1 MADGDAGGQE
11 LSQSEELPPSALER
25 VVFFS
30 DAVFAIVITLLVLP
44 LTAEIDLPAAGGD
57 TARQVW
63 DMWPRVVSFVTSFLV
78 IGQFWIAHHRMFAQL
93 RRVDHGLIWLNLVFL
108 LTVSFLPFPTAIL
121 GGTPTA
127 DDTFPVV
134 FYAAS
139 LTVTSLVLTLTWLY
153 AVRRRLLGRTRRSH
167 QIRAYS
173 LRTLMT
179 SAVFLLSVG
188 AAFLGLRVAVLFWLV
203 LLPAIRVSLGRLQ
216 ATRDRG
222 IGDQPETARPQH
234 TGTPELN
241 GVVRQ
246 RQHQDRQRDGHR

>member
-1 MADGDAGGQE
+1 MTDRELAGRKRSE
-11 LSQSEELPPSALER
+11 LEELPPSSLER

-44 LTAEIDLPAAGGD
+44 LTAEIDLPTDGAE

-63 DMWPRVVSFVTSFLV
+63 DMWPRVVSFVVSFLV
-78 IGQFWIAHHRMFAQL
+78 IGQFWLAHHRMFAQL
-93 RRVDHGLIWLNLVFL
+93 RQVDHGLIWLNLVFL

-127 DDTFPVV
+127 NDSFPVV

-139 LTVTSLVLTLTWLY
+139 LTVTSFALTIAWLY
-153 AVRRRLLGRTRRSH
+153 AARRKLLDRTRTPH

-179 SAVFLLSVG
+179 SVVFMLSVG
-188 AAFLGLRVAVLFWLV
+188 AAFLGLWVAVLFWLV

-216 ATRDRG
+216 ATREAALGRPAAGERQQRIVPPEPNG
-222 IGDQPETARPQH
+222 I
-234 TGTPELN
+234 
-241 GVVRQ
+241 VRQ
-246 RQHQDRQRDGHR
+246 DGQLDARS